1 MRNFDP
7 ISPLIGPVQRVDA
20 GDFFGLRKEYRRC
33 ALRTLRQREGYRAPV
48 FVNGRWMFL
57 GDDRKYHCQ
66 AVGHR
71 KQPSVELVD
80 DFWGGRNA
88 PFETLNYVGGV
99 PLDQEVKDLERD
111 AKNFQRSENVSFG
124 GKEVPCPDL
133 KIENP
138 GDDSEVD
145 TAIQEYIKR
154 HAK

>member
-1 MRNFDP
+1 MV
-7 ISPLIGPVQRVDA
+7 L
-20 GDFFGLRKEYRRC
+20 K
-33 ALRTLRQREGYRAPV
+33 RQ
-48 FVNGRWMFL
+48 L
-57 GDDRKYHCQ
+57 KI
-66 AVGHR
+66 
-71 KQPSVELVD
+71 KII
-80 DFWGGRNA
+80 
-88 PFETLNYVGGV
+88 
-99 PLDQEVKDLERD
+99 